1 MSKQPDEPSPQ
12 LKFIEELI
20 DENARVAGDIIEVGT
35 NTWAIH
41 GSIAV
46 DGEVILA
53 EYGTFEE
60 AKSVLDQLGPN
71 LDDMKHA
78 EKP

>member
-1 MSKQPDEPSPQ
+1 MSDQTDDSSQ

-20 DENARVAGDIIEVGT
+20 DEHAEVAGDIIEVAV

-46 DGEVILA
+46 DGDVIIA
-53 EYGTFEE
+53 EYSTFAE
-60 AKSVLDQLGPN
+60 AKTVLDQLAPN
-71 LDDMKHA
+71 LDEAQQRDA
-78 EKP
+78 R

>member
-1 MSKQPDEPSPQ
+1 MSDQPDDSSQ

-20 DENARVAGDIIEVGT
+20 DEHAEVAGDIIEVAV

-46 DGEVILA
+46 DGDVIIA
-53 EYGTFEE
+53 EYGTFAE
-60 AKSVLDQLGPN
+60 AKTVLDQLAPN
-71 LDDMKHA
+71 LDEVQQRDA
-78 EKP
+78 R